1 MVSLFSIPAAD
12 SMENPLLAFQMVSK
26 TFISTDLPTVC
37 FNITVYSGHRNSS
50 VVQKRM
56 YVLRIRFFFFFSSP
70 STSLLEELVILPNTC
85 PLEENWVV
93 AVLKTL
99 QFWGREVS
107 VPKPLSRW
115 RWFVRQ
121 CAQSLHH

>member
-56 YVLRIRFFFFFSSP
+56 YVLRIRFFFFFLFSQHFFARGVSHSP
-70 STSLLEELVILPNTC
+70 KHLP
-85 PLEENWVV
+85 
-93 AVLKTL
+93 
-99 QFWGREVS
+99 S
-107 VPKPLSRW
+107 
-115 RWFVRQ
+115 
-121 CAQSLHH
+121 

>member
-37 FNITVYSGHRNSS
+37 FDISVYSGHRNSS
-50 VVQKRM
+50 VVQKRV
-56 YVLRIRFFFFFSSP
+56 YVLRIRFFFPSSP
-70 STSLLEELVILPNTC
+70 STCLLEELVILPNTC
-85 PLEENWVV
+85 PLEESWVV
-93 AVLKTL
+93 AVLKIL

-115 RWFVRQ
+115 RWFVRP
-121 CAQSLHH
+121 CAQSLRH